1 MNFDPRLGSLVATAL
16 PSGFAM
22 ALLCIRVQRTHTM
35 TFTFLA
41 WNLVLAWIAYALGES
56 TIALGRRLVVLY
68 FAYVVVPRAWITGVS
83 GGGGEPLE
91 RT

>member
-1 MNFDPRLGSLVATAL
+1 MNFDPRLGSLIATAL

-22 ALLCIRVQRTHTM
+22 ALLCIRVQRTHPTRHVA
-35 TFTFLA
+35 A
-41 WNLVLAWIAYALGES
+41 WGVTLIFAGL
-56 TIALGRRLVVLY
+56 LVVLY